1 MSRWATSLVFGLNRS
16 GNFRPLSG
24 VYLFGATI
32 EAHVAD
38 TTCGLQFDGSVLPS
52 WGEQRLV
59 AALQEGEESAYETL
73 IVLYQQPVYNLVFR
87 LMNEPSDTADV
98 VQEVFLKVFRNIH
111 SFRSN
116 SSLKTWMY
124 RIAVNEAHNHRR
136 WFSRHQR
143 QEVALSSSDDMTKSY
158 EEKLTDP
165 GRSPYDLASGGE
177 IRALV
182 EEALAQLSPKFRTAV
197 VLRDIEDLG
206 YEEIATILDIS
217 LGTVKS
223 RILRGREALR
233 KLLEARLEP
242 EPVFALSPS
251 RLSEMH
257 GVLDQ

>member
-1 MSRWATSLVFGLNRS
+1 M
-16 GNFRPLSG
+16 
-24 VYLFGATI
+24 
-32 EAHVAD
+32 AD
-38 TTCGLQFDGSVLPS
+38 TICGLQFDGSVLPS

-87 LMNEPSDTADV
+87 LMNDPSDTADV

-111 SFRSN
+111 SFRAN

-143 QEVALSSSDDMTKSY
+143 QEVALSSSDDTTPSY

-197 VLRDIEDLG
+197 VLRDIEDLS

-242 EPVFALSPS
+242 EPVFALSAS